1 MKKFE
6 ELIFYAFIKFK
17 AIIII
22 ANFILKNFPFLLKD
36 WYNNYENKIF

>member
-1 MKKFE
+1 MEKFE

-22 ANFILKNFPFLLKD
+22 TNFILKNFPIFIKRLLHDK
-36 WYNNYENKIF
+36 YE